1 MNFMRVV
8 LDLNLFVSALIGKTA
23 TRAILDHW
31 RTQQF
36 VLVLS
41 ERLLAE
47 LRAVLARPK
56 FQRYFTV
63 DDVQVLIALLE
74 EHAEFVEPTIRL
86 ELSRDAKDN
95 ILLDVAATAHANYLV
110 TGDKDL
116 LDDPVLI
123 KTMLE
128 QYGVQVIPA
137 NTFLEILARESE

>member
-63 DDVQVLIALLE
+63 DDVQILIALLE

-137 NTFLEILARESE
+137 NTFLELLVREIE

>member
-1 MNFMRVV
+1 MRVV

-128 QYGVQVIPA
+128 QYDVQVIPA
-137 NTFLEILARESE
+137 NTFLELLVREIE

>member
-1 MNFMRVV
+1 MNFMQVV
-8 LDLNLFVSALIGKTA
+8 LDLNLFVSALIEKTA

-63 DDVQVLIALLE
+63 DDVQILIALLE

-128 QYGVQVIPA
+128 QYGVQVVTA

>member
-128 QYGVQVIPA
+128 QYGVQVVTA

>member
-1 MNFMRVV
+1 MRVV

>member
-128 QYGVQVIPA
+128 QYDVQVIPA
-137 NTFLEILARESE
+137 NTFLELLVREIE